1 MWMVVFRFIYFLLS
15 VSLLSF
21 LWGKYISLATQT
33 WFALSLVV
41 VFLFYQLWNIQRL
54 KLLLQKLV
62 KNWRQKIE
70 AAQIQQDKFIQAIQ
84 ASPNGILM
92 LDELDQIEWCN
103 HVSEMHFGIHSK
115 RDTLQK
121 VTFLIRKPLFV
132 SYINQKDFT
141 KPIDLVG
148 MGQSGELTLLVQIF
162 PYGDR
167 RKLLLS
173 QDVTQF
179 HKNEAM
185 RRDFIANVSH
195 ELRTPL
201 TVLSGFLETVRELNL
216 TDEDR
221 QRYLNLMHV
230 QSQRMES
237 LVADLLVLSR
247 LESSIAPPV
256 DKLIEV
262 KSMLQRLIED
272 AQNLSGGRHEIEY
285 RHLSNL
291 NIFGE
296 EREIFS
302 AFSNLITNAVRY
314 TPDHGKILVQ
324 WKDIPEGGVEFSVT
338 DSGLGIAAEHI
349 PRLTERFYR
358 IDRSRSRET
367 GGTGLGLAI
376 VKHVVS
382 RHGGALNIQSE
393 LGQGA
398 TFSISFPSTRV
409 QG

>member
-1 MWMVVFRFIYFLLS
+1 MPS
-15 VSLLSF
+15 
-21 LWGKYISLATQT
+21 QT
-33 WFALSLVV
+33 WFALALVGL
-41 VFLFYQLWNIQRL
+41 FLLYQIWNIQHL
-54 KLLLQKLV
+54 KRVLQNDELIEGNRGWGVWHDIHYLLQKLV

-70 AAQIQQDKFIQAIQ
+70 AAQYQQDKFIQAIQ

-115 RDTLQK
+115 RDALQK
-121 VTFLIRKPLFV
+121 ITFLIRKPLFV
-132 SYINQKDFT
+132 SYINQKDFS
-141 KPIDLVG
+141 KPIDLVE
-148 MGQSGELTLLVQIF
+148 MGQSGDLTLLVQIF
-162 PYGDR
+162 PYGDH

-216 TDEDR
+216 PDEDR
-221 QRYLNLMHV
+221 QRYLNLMHI

-247 LESSIAPPV
+247 LESSIAPPL
-256 DKLIEV
+256 DKIIDIDL
-262 KSMLQRLIED
+262 MLKRLIED
-272 AQNLSGGRHEIEY
+272 AQNLSAGRHEIEY
-285 RHLSNL
+285 IQSSPL
-291 NIFGE
+291 NMLGE

-314 TPDHGKILVQ
+314 TPDHGKIHVE
-324 WKDIPEGGVEFSVT
+324 WKNTSEGGVEFSVT
-338 DSGLGIAAEHI
+338 DSGLGIAPEHI

-382 RHGGALNIQSE
+382 RHGGTLNIQSE
-393 LGQGA
+393 LGRG
-398 TFSISFPSTRV
+398 TCFTLSFPTSRV
-409 QG
+409 TA